1 MEKILHAIDETML
14 GSWDEAIVQLKAVD
28 DTRTTALAAR
38 LLELVDQLEQEELG
52 RNEQHARLGH
62 EIGNTLAVA
71 QATLEGMLDG
81 VVDRDDI
88 NLEKVHDAVRVAG
101 AILAETSREHRDD
114 AATVTTVVLET
125 FTLCSMIDEELAA
138 AAAIAAPKDI
148 RLRRDGTGRRAACA
162 AYRGNP
168 ARTRRL
174 LHDVLT
180 GVVRSTPPGSTVE
193 LHHEPPDGM
202 LVITVRN
209 DNAPGHPVR
218 RMSLAAVARLLH
230 HLHDRVRVASVE
242 SSSLR
247 LHVPLPAASV

>member
-28 DTRTTALAAR
+28 DTRTSALAAR
-38 LLELVDQLEQEELG
+38 LLELVDQLEQEELV

-101 AILAETSREHRDD
+101 AVLAESGRERRDVA
-114 AATVTTVVLET
+114 AATTIVLET

-138 AAAIAAPKDI
+138 AAVIAAPKDI
-148 RLRRDGTGRRAACA
+148 RLRRDGTGPAACA

-168 ARTRRL
+168 VRTRRL
-174 LHDVLT
+174 LHDVLIS
-180 GVVRSTPPGSTVE
+180 VVRSTPPGSTVE

-202 LVITVRN
+202 LVVTVRN

-230 HLHDRVRVASVE
+230 HLNDRVRVASVE

-247 LHVPLPAASV
+247 LHVPLPAASI